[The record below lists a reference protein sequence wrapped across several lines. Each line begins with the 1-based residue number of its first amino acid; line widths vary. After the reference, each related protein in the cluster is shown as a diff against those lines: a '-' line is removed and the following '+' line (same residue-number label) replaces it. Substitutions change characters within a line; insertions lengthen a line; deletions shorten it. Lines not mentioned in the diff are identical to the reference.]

1 MSAVVYDRAGSIEGR
16 GVVFVHSCP
25 RAVAAHVEWAL
36 AKALGT
42 EISVEWAPQPVEP
55 HTLRAEIIW
64 IGKQGTGARIA
75 SSLLAF
81 KNIRYEVT
89 EDSTSSHEGE
99 RFAATPAL
107 GLFRASIGQYGD
119 VMVHE
124 DRLRNVLTQTH
135 ATGESI
141 ADEINR
147 LLGQPW
153 DAELEVYRKSHADS
167 NIRVLHHVS

>member
-1 MSAVVYDRAGSIEGR
+1 MSVVVYDHAGSTQSR
-16 GVVFVHSCP
+16 GVVFIHSCP
-25 RAVAAHVEWAL
+25 RAVASHIEWAL
-36 AKALGT
+36 AKVLGS
-42 EISVEWAPQPVEP
+42 EISVEWALQPVEP
-55 HTLRAEIIW
+55 HTVRAEIIW
-64 IGKQGTGARIA
+64 IGKQGMGARIA
-75 SSLLAF
+75 SALLAF

-89 EDSTSSHEGE
+89 EDSNSHHEGE

-124 DRLRNVLTQTH
+124 DRLRNVITQTD

-153 DAELEVYRKSHADS
+153 DAELEVFRAAHADS
-167 NIRVLHHVS
+167 NVRVLHHVS